1 MSAWTKIRN
10 SVTKPLKKLQDWL
23 LPTPEQTG
31 LLIEKSGTNNA
42 YKVAYGIT
50 TVPAIKIFKMTS
62 DKKGGPWND
71 YLHLICVFCEGEV
84 DAIEEI
90 YFNDVPSAQIDS
102 KRFHVEKF
110 LGSDTQNHCSSLT
123 REIPSWKSTATLN
136 GLCYAYVRLQINKK
150 QDWWQGEPQIKA
162 RIRGRKIKDIRTGEV
177 KYSSNPAL
185 ILWDYLTNSRFGK
198 ATPESELNLLSFKEA
213 ADYCDE
219 GETFSEKRHTYRWD
233 PELRKYISEGFT
245 IVTTTNPRMT
255 CNYLLDTDKK
265 ILDNVK
271 EIRSGCRGL
280 IIPSENGL
288 RFDIEKGGLP
298 KYFFD
303 ASNLRNEKI
312 SSKSGSKNRYHNRVT
327 VRYPSAQILGQFD
340 EVSWPEKDSD
350 IHNQWLQ
357 EDKNIPLDGSYDF
370 PTINNAAEALQ
381 MAEVVCRRSRYQR
394 QVKIPAQ
401 PWAIEPEAG
410 DIVALTEP
418 THGYVKKAF
427 LLLEKNIKIN
437 GDIDYDAIEHQDSI
451 YVWSVSEVNEHY
463 PDTSLALPSDILA
476 PTGFSFTETPNNDN
490 RQGFLSWSD
499 PNNSMVSKYRIEIY
513 QSSQLI
519 SSDETSDFSYDLDSL
534 SVGTYQLK
542 LYALNSLF
550 ISPAATKTITLSI
563 PGTNYQGFGDPTF
576 SQGLKKWS
584 STPTGE
590 HVNSLV
596 GAPDFSV
603 MKTGKFGGNSIEIKN
618 TKVVFS
624 RDVIPVE
631 TDKHYRL
638 RFRVRQ
644 TQTQTT
650 GGSSVYAGVCCLDE
664 NFLHYNEGSGS
675 YRYACALNN
684 SLAVGSGWQE
694 FKGIITGIGSSSGNF
709 KSYTK
714 YVRPMFIVNYSGGNG
729 VVEVDYLTFEEVPD
743 IDLIKI
749 GTGWIELPAPGADV
763 TNYEDIR
770 ISNAVAQAAAEDY
783 TDALTELAEENAKAH
798 ADNVVTAAEARSLE
812 AAQAKVAAAEARLEA
827 FADNKV
833 TLAEARA
840 IAAADAKAVLAETTA
855 KAYADGIVTDAE
867 QRAID
872 AATEKANTAELN
884 AKGYIDGQ
892 LAGFVSSSLYAGEMA
907 ALQAQVD
914 KAITTWFLSGVPT
927 LSNAPANTWTTNDDK
942 NTHLGDLYY
951 DNNTEYAYRFKING
965 SVYEWKKINDSD
977 LTKALADAAKAQDT
991 ADSKRRVFVAQPI
1004 TPYDDGDLWDTG
1016 SGIKRSTV
1024 NRTSGPFVSGDWR
1037 NVADVTDY
1045 DSSLIANHAVTL
1057 DPYGNLLGAG
1067 GGAIDLVNSA
1077 TVEGGLITYGT
1088 NKYSTNTTAGGALIN
1103 DANATDGLARAI
1115 WKGWTSHC
1123 YVSAASGKPT
1133 LGGLKPGRQY
1143 RMYCRARKVGTLNNM
1158 NLFFYNS
1165 TKAGSVPI
1173 DSGTA
1178 NAFSRLTADYQVI
1191 ELVTFTH
1198 TWGKNDNVYFGWGSS
1213 SSSPTNNT
1221 SNCMVIDWL
1230 TIVPVDIANE
1240 TIIGSQAKADA
1251 AQAAAEAVAETKAE
1265 LARTTAEAH
1274 ADGIVTAAE
1283 QRAIADAQ
1291 DKADAAYNAAIDALK
1306 TINLFAVQG
1315 SHAVAGNS
1323 VSSNGVSSW
1332 LSGAKS
1338 SQSHSGGAVAEW
1350 TNANS
1355 SSAYYMAGLSD
1366 STVNS
1371 GHYQQVDF
1379 ALYAAGSAYLIYIR
1393 GSHKHAWPSLI
1404 PKNGDVCRV
1413 TYDGDKVY
1421 FYVNGVRCAYVYDEA
1436 SDDLNLHFRT
1446 SVHSNGGKKT
1456 LKAISL
1462 NSFANYKVIAEA
1474 AEAKAELARITAA
1487 AYADGIVTAAEQRN
1501 IADATEKANMAQQL
1515 AQERAQLTQSN
1526 QTLYSING
1534 ISPDVMP
1541 TGSPFALGFS
1551 GTTGFSHF
1559 SPLSDLIPVKKGE
1572 TLHWEMWARQT
1583 GNTVR
1588 AYMGIERYDRNKK
1601 HIGSNSGTVYGGLVN
1616 HTLSTAWTKYTASH
1630 TLPETH
1636 TPYNGSDGRECC
1648 FVRVRLL
1655 FNYQTTGQAYY
1666 SGYRLYRV
1674 QDQQYM
1680 PNLVAAGAGTA
1691 LSANPLSAIDNGSTA
1706 KINIASHTRQYGFG
1720 LITLNAG
1727 SISGLGFNTKY
1738 YVYYD
1743 DPNYTGGTMTY
1754 RATTNLQTV
1763 AASNHRIYV
1772 SAIVTPSNGGGGT
1785 KPPVEWCV
1793 TLDMWLT
1800 QQLQAANVSE
1810 TDTLDL
1816 WWDGKESVK
1825 GKVLQAKAIPDKQVV
1840 YEIETSSGAIVRISE
1855 STPLELENHTIITP
1869 KALVVNQD
1877 ELATLKGDSKTLVW
1891 EKVIRADIIGE
1902 QHVMH
1907 ISVGDGC
1914 FAAGLDASNR
1924 IITHNGQEKP

>member
-1 MSAWTKIRN
+1 M
-10 SVTKPLKKLQDWL
+10 
-23 LPTPEQTG
+23 G
-31 LLIEKSGTNNA
+31 LLSKVFRFTTKLVKSWLKPDVSENKGHNLEKVGANQSIPVYYGK
-42 YKVAYGIT
+42 YKQA
-50 TVPAIKIFKMTS
+50 PCIKVFKMSS
-62 DKKGGPWND
+62 DVSGGAWNEH
-71 YLHLICVFCEGEV
+71 LHFICVICEGEIGSFGEV
-84 DAIEEI
+84 YFDGIAASAI
-90 YFNDVPSAQIDS
+90 S
-102 KRFHVEKF
+102 KDGGGAILSSVVNSEKF
-110 LGSDTQNHCSSLT
+110 YIEKHTGSDSQTHSAELSSRL
-123 REIPSWKSTATLN
+123 SLWKNTADLN
-136 GLCYAYVRLQINKK
+136 GVAYLYVRLHQNKK
-150 QDWWQGEPQIKA
+150 VSWWQGEP
-162 RIRGRKIKDIRTGEV
+162 KITVDINEGKLITDLRDGQR
-177 KYSSNPAL
+177 KYSNNLPLCTYDFL
-185 ILWDYLTNSRFGK
+185 INNRYGK
-198 ATPESELNLLSFKEA
+198 GLPESELMQQDFIDEA
-213 ADYCDE
+213 NYS
-219 GETFSEKRHTYRWD
+219 ETSQTHTRTETKRVWD
-233 PELRKYISEGFT
+233 PELRRWVYEGET
-245 IVTTTNPRMT
+245 SVTETVEGKLFG
-255 CNYLLDTDKK
+255 CNVRLDTDKSIK
-265 ILDNVK
+265 DNVDILLK
-271 EIRSGCRGL
+271 GARAILPESQGKYRYV
-280 IIPSENGL
+280 
-288 RFDIEKGGLP
+288 IEKESGIDFAFSSDDIDGAIVSDGGNQNDRYNQVII
-298 KYFFD
+298 KF
-303 ASNLRNEKI
+303 RNRLT
-312 SSKSGSKNRYHNRVT
+312 GNM
-327 VRYPSAQILGQFD
+327 D
-340 EVSWPEKDSD
+340 EVVYPDSD
-350 IHNQWLQ
+350 NLHQTWLT
-357 EDKNIPLDGSYDF
+357 EDNNKLLLGEF
-370 PTINNAAEALQ
+370 TIETIDNKAEALQ
-381 MAEVVCRRSRYQR
+381 MGHVIAKRSRQDIR
-394 QVKIPAQ
+394 VKWVGM
-401 PWAIEPEAG
+401 PWTIDLEAG
-410 DIVALTEP
+410 DVISLP
-418 THGYVKKAF
+418 S
-427 LLLEKNIKIN
+427 KIN
-437 GDIDYDAIEHQDSI
+437 GWAAKPFRIEVADPDLATGLVKFQGIEHQNTI
-451 YVWSVSEVNEHY
+451 YPWSVTETTEEY
-463 PDTSLALPSDILA
+463 TDTSFYLPDEIPT
-476 PTGFSFTETPNNDN
+476 PTGFSFTETPNSDI
-490 RQGFLSWSD
+490 RQGFVSWND
-499 PNNSMVSKYRIEIY
+499 PNNAVVAGFRLEIY
-513 QSSQLI
+513 QNNSLQTSI
-519 SSDETSDFSYDLDSL
+519 ETKDFSIDLDSL

-603 MKTGKFGGNSIEIKN
+603 KKTGKFGGNSIEIKN

-624 RDVIPVE
+624 RDAIPVE

-664 NFLHYNEGSGS
+664 NFLHRSEGSGS

-770 ISNAVAQAAAEDY
+770 ISNAVVQAAAEDY

-798 ADNVVTAAEARSLE
+798 ADNVVTAAETRSLA
-812 AAQAKVAAAEARLEA
+812 AAQAKVDAAETRLEA
-827 FADNKV
+827 FADGKV
-833 TLAEARA
+833 SAAELRA
-840 IAAADAKAVLAETTA
+840 IAAADAKAALAETTA
-855 KAYADGIVTDAE
+855 KAYADGIVTAAE

-884 AKGYIDGQ
+884 AKGYVDGQ

-927 LSNAPANTWTTNDDK
+927 LANAPANTWTTNTDK
-942 NTHLGDLYY
+942 NAHLGDLYY

-965 SVYEWKKINDSD
+965 SIYEWKKISDSD

-1004 TPYDDGDLWDTG
+1004 TPYDEGDLWDTG
-1016 SGIKRSTV
+1016 SGIKRSAV
-1024 NRTSGPFVSGDWR
+1024 DRTSGPFVSGDWGL
-1037 NVADVTDY
+1037 VSDVTNY
-1045 DSSLIANHAVTL
+1045 DDSRVSNNSMKLGGRNLFENSANVTVDASANEHAYFANIQHVMNKLAVGEEITISFDIQQNNGGGGQYLLCYGSNKSGNKSFTGKEFVNIGTHWQRLSFTSLIV
-1057 DPYGNLLGAG
+1057 
-1067 GGAIDLVNSA
+1067 SA
-1077 TVEGGLITYGT
+1077 TPKNGNETWIEFYSTYGT
-1088 NKYSTNTTAGGALIN
+1088 NDFWHIKNLKIERGNKATDWTLAPEDLKVAA
-1103 DANATDGLARAI
+1103 DQAQANAI
-1115 WKGWTSHC
+1115 
-1123 YVSAASGKPT
+1123 SAA
-1133 LGGLKPGRQY
+1133 
-1143 RMYCRARKVGTLNNM
+1143 
-1158 NLFFYNS
+1158 
-1165 TKAGSVPI
+1165 
-1173 DSGTA
+1173 D
-1178 NAFSRLTADYQVI
+1178 
-1191 ELVTFTH
+1191 
-1198 TWGKNDNVYFGWGSS
+1198 
-1213 SSSPTNNT
+1213 
-1221 SNCMVIDWL
+1221 
-1230 TIVPVDIANE
+1230 
-1240 TIIGSQAKADA
+1240 
-1251 AQAAAEAVAETKAE
+1251 AAAEAKAV
-1265 LARTTAEAH
+1265 LARTIAQAY
-1274 ADGIVTAAE
+1274 ADDIVTAAE
-1283 QRAIADAQ
+1283 QRAIDDASAKANAAQ
-1291 DKADAAYNAAIDALK
+1291 AQARTTAAINAQAKINLAKAEAIAAADAAA
-1306 TINLFAVQG
+1306 Q
-1315 SHAVAGNS
+1315 
-1323 VSSNGVSSW
+1323 
-1332 LSGAKS
+1332 
-1338 SQSHSGGAVAEW
+1338 
-1350 TNANS
+1350 
-1355 SSAYYMAGLSD
+1355 
-1366 STVNS
+1366 
-1371 GHYQQVDF
+1371 
-1379 ALYAAGSAYLIYIR
+1379 
-1393 GSHKHAWPSLI
+1393 
-1404 PKNGDVCRV
+1404 
-1413 TYDGDKVY
+1413 
-1421 FYVNGVRCAYVYDEA
+1421 
-1436 SDDLNLHFRT
+1436 
-1446 SVHSNGGKKT
+1446 
-1456 LKAISL
+1456 
-1462 NSFANYKVIAEA
+1462 
-1474 AEAKAELARITAA
+1474 AKAELARTTAQ
-1487 AYADGIVTAAEQRN
+1487 AYADGIVTAEEQRA
-1501 IADATEKANMAQQL
+1501 IADATAKADLAQQL